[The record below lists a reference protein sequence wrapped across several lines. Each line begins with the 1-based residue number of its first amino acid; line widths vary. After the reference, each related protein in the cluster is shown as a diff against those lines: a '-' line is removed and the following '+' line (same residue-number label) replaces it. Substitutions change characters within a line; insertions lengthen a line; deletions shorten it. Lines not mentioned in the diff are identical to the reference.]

1 MPTSQAARQ
10 GDKTILHANAF
21 SCFCDYPDYIDY
33 LDCLD
38 SPDTFNTLPQT
49 RSLPSD
55 WATRYWGQSFSQLQ
69 VIKEE
74 WDPCNI
80 FK

>member
-1 MPTSQAARQ
+1 MPTFQAARR
-10 GDKTILHANAF
+10 GDKTYMQTLI
-21 SCFCDYPDYIDY
+21 SCPSDYVGYIDYFECLDYPDTAKA
-33 LDCLD
+33 L
-38 SPDTFNTLPQT
+38 SQT

-69 VIKEE
+69 EIKEE